1 MTTASPWACRTCG
14 SGSSRSGGL
23 YTANTWCDE
32 ANTADGAD
40 KSYSFRYTKNQ
51 YENNIARHLD
61 YSFELPNG
69 TYSVEMSFCD
79 PWGCSKNPTAY
90 ANYGRSGETVLVK
103 NAPVDRTAVTGTAK
117 VTDGTLTVNLRSEDK
132 AINICY
138 IIIRPVETET
148 APTIGRKCDVNL
160 DDDVNIADAVLMQ
173 RYLLGNTSITGEQAY
188 AGDVCSDALMDG
200 FDMAM
205 LRKKLIEMG

>member
-1 MTTASPWACRTCG
+1 
-14 SGSSRSGGL
+14 
-23 YTANTWCDE
+23 
-32 ANTADGAD
+32 
-40 KSYSFRYTKNQ
+40 
-51 YENNIARHLD
+51 
-61 YSFELPNG
+61 
-69 TYSVEMSFCD
+69 MSFCD
-79 PWGCSKNPTAY
+79 PGMLKEPHCIC
-90 ANYGRSGETVLVK
+90 NYGRSGETVLVK

-117 VTDGTLTVNLRSEDK
+117 VTDGKLTVNLRSEDK

-148 APTIGRKCDVNL
+148 APTIGRKGDVNL